1 MLPFNI
7 ETLQVFEL
15 LRLKDFTTMAVRGEL
30 DEHND
35 LLYLELKCDFSPNY
49 KDLIKDLKTGNVYS
63 VEKVWWKTSTIVQ
76 IFLKLYALN
85 AK

>member
-15 LRLKDFTTMAVRGEL
+15 LRLKDFTAMQVRGEL

-49 KDLIKDLKTGNVYS
+49 KDLIKDLKTGIVYS
-63 VEKVWWKTSTIVQ
+63 VEQVWWKTPTLVQ
-76 IFLKLYALN
+76 IYLKLYAFN
-85 AK
+85 TK